1 MARRNLAGLYNSQG
15 RYAEAE
21 PLSKRSLTI
30 IEKALGPDHPD
41 VATSLNNL
49 AELYRDQGRY
59 AEAEPLFKRSLAIRE
74 KAPGPDHPDV
84 ATKVLGLINPIPEPR
99 SFARSRS
106 VVHGEIGQ
114 CPNNI
119 LDRFLVQFEAD
130 FLISVLQ
137 RIERAVDLNG
147 RPAG

>member
-1 MARRNLAGLYNSQG
+1 MPSRLTNLYDDQGRYAEAELLYKRSLTIAEKTLGPDHPDVATSLNNLAALYRAQG

-41 VATSLNNL
+41 VA
-49 AELYRDQGRY
+49 
-59 AEAEPLFKRSLAIRE
+59 I
-74 KAPGPDHPDV
+74 
-84 ATKVLGLINPIPEPR
+84 KVLGLINPIPEPR